1 MLLPFMNLPQIPSY
15 EFESLI
21 GEGGTG
27 ASYRCRFQGQ
37 SLRVVKVFNGMA
49 VNHSLLNHAL
59 TAVGS
64 SVPHPNLVPIHA
76 FNLQQAPYYYITD
89 YYEGNH
95 GETATID
102 HVAGHLPPP
111 VAWRLVEQLVNALSF
126 LHRLD
131 VLHTCVKPGN
141 IFIESKNGEIQNIRL
156 GDFGQGLV
164 PGIHYFEIADT
175 CYFASPEQL
184 RDRDFSHG
192 KGKRWD
198 VYAFGVVAYY
208 ILNGKLPRLEDR
220 YRDFVRKRNNP
231 RHPTAALQQDDP
243 VDFSLL
249 LFEEP
254 PITWPKRPRNEYE
267 GQLRDVIDQCLS
279 LSPDDRPA
287 DLREVAR
294 TFETIR
300 HTADIELLKRQHLAQ
315 LRGRTIKVR
324 TLLGTTG
331 IFLLTS
337 LLLLGAALMGFT
349 KVATE
354 ADKVVKA
361 EQRRQSDLLK
371 QRSLFDMK
379 VSQEEKLRKSA
390 QSETAV
396 RRTEATKARAFLFE
410 SQEQA
415 DRFFAAILRADEVDF
430 PGFQDMRR
438 ENLEAASGYFEKFL
452 ATYGADPE
460 FVRELCRAELF
471 LGEIRRSQ
479 GRYPEAVTHLVK
491 ARDGLQ
497 KMESSPQLQGEI
509 LREGAQIERSLH
521 EIELARGNFTTSDE
535 ALARSTALFE
545 ALGKASPASA
555 ADVELA
561 KNRLAAARLLQER
574 GNYLEA
580 EASFQKLI
588 EQLTPMVT
596 ASPKDPRIKADLGE
610 CFVRM
615 ASLMRRRPDTKAPL
629 ELVRNAARIFAE
641 LIEGNGEIESYQYF
655 LAVALNQQGEL
666 TGEIPVIRD
675 AITLLDRVILLQPN
689 LPRYRYELAN
699 SYGRLAEV
707 LRREGQTDQALP
719 LNNMAL
725 DLLKELLIKDPSAP
739 IYRYGFAR
747 QNVAL
752 AQALLDSTKNSEA
765 AQRFEESIK
774 TLEFLVKEDP
784 EQTEY
789 LRLLAQA
796 QGHAGLARQQLNDK
810 DRAAALYQS
819 AKDSWTVLLSRFPN
833 HEEATETV
841 SWLNE
846 RLERKL

>member
-1 MLLPFMNLPQIPSY
+1 MNLPQIPSY

-27 ASYRCRFQGQ
+27 ATYRCRYQGKET
-37 SLRVVKVFNGMA
+37 RAVKVFNGMA

-64 SVPHPNLVPIHA
+64 SVPHPNLVPVHA

-89 YYEGNH
+89 YYSSPH
-95 GETATID
+95 GEPATVD
-102 HVAGHLPPP
+102 QVAGHLPPP

-141 IFIESKNGEIQNIRL
+141 IFVEYNKHEIQNIRL
-156 GDFGQGLV
+156 ADFGQGLV

-208 ILNGKLPRLEDR
+208 ILNGKLPRLEER
-220 YRDFVRKRNNP
+220 YRDFLRRRNNP

-243 VDFSLL
+243 IDFSLL

-254 PITWPKRPRNEYE
+254 PVSWPKRPRNEYE

-300 HTADIELLKRQHLAQ
+300 HNADIELLKRQHQAQ
-315 LRGRTIKVR
+315 LRSRSIKVR

-337 LLLLGAALMGFT
+337 LLLLGAALMSFT
-349 KVATE
+349 KVASE

-361 EQRRQSDLLK
+361 EQKRQSDLLR
-371 QRSLFDMK
+371 QRNLFDEK
-379 VSQEEKLRKSA
+379 VKQEESLRKSA
-390 QSETAV
+390 QSETNV
-396 RRTEATKARAFLFE
+396 RRAEAFKARDFLFE

-415 DRFFAAILRADEVDF
+415 DRFFSAILRAEDVDF
-430 PGFQDMRR
+430 PGFQALRR
-438 ENLEAASGYFEKFL
+438 ENLEAAAGYFAKFQN
-452 ATYGADPE
+452 TYGKDPD
-460 FVRELCRAELF
+460 FARQLCRADLF
-471 LGEIRRSQ
+471 LGEIRRAQ
-479 GRYPEAVTHLVK
+479 GRLPEAITHLTK

-497 KMESSPQLQGEI
+497 KLEMTPQFRPEF
-509 LREGAQIERSLH
+509 LRESAELERSLH
-521 EIELARGNFTTSDE
+521 EIESLRGNFAVSDQ
-535 ALARSTALFE
+535 ALARSSALFE
-545 ALGKASPASA
+545 ELGKTGPGTGAEL
-555 ADVELA
+555 ELA
-561 KNRLAAARLLQER
+561 KNRMAAARLLHER
-574 GNYLEA
+574 GNDAEA
-580 EASFQKLI
+580 ETALKKLAD
-588 EQLTPMVT
+588 QLSPMVT
-596 ASPKDPRIKADLGE
+596 AKPADPQLKADLGE
-610 CFVRM
+610 CYVRM
-615 ASLMRRRPDTKAPL
+615 SALVRRRADTKTAL
-629 ELVRNAARIFAE
+629 ELVRNAGRLFAE
-641 LIEGNGEIESYQYF
+641 LIEANGEIESYQYL
-655 LAVALNQQGEL
+655 LAVSLNQEGEI
-666 TGEIPVIRD
+666 TGEIPPLKD
-675 AITLLDRVILLQPN
+675 AVTLLNRVVGLQPDS
-689 LPRYRYELAN
+689 PKYRFELAN
-699 SYGRLAEV
+699 SYGHLAEV
-707 LRREGQTDQALP
+707 LRREGQTEQALP

-725 DLLKELLIKDPSAP
+725 GLFKELLTKDPSAP
-739 IYRYGFAR
+739 LYRYAYAR

-752 AQALLDSTKNSEA
+752 AQALLDSSKDSDA
-765 AQRFEESIK
+765 VQKFEESIK
-774 TLEFLVKEDP
+774 MLEFLVKEDP
-784 EQTEY
+784 DQAEY
-789 LRLLAQA
+789 LLLLAQA
-796 QGHAGLARQQLNDK
+796 QGHAGLARQHLNDK
-810 DRAAALYQS
+810 DRALALYQA
-819 AKDSWTVLLSRFPN
+819 AKDSWTSLLNRFPN
-833 HEEATETV
+833 HAEASETV
-841 SWLNE
+841 LWLNE